1 MENTKAETIMDK
13 SRTIRNF
20 ALIAHIDHGK
30 STLADR
36 LIEQSD
42 VFDKRQSREQML
54 DSMDIERERGI
65 TVKTQTV
72 RLPVVV
78 RNKPYIFNV
87 MDTPGHVDFS
97 YEVSRALASCEGAF
111 LIVDATQGI
120 EAQTLANAWL
130 ALENDLDIVPVLNKC
145 DLPSADS
152 DKVVDQL
159 QRTLGFDKDAAIN
172 ISAKTGFGI
181 PLLLD
186 AAVERFSPPRPSDD
200 KTLQA
205 LLVDSWYDAYLGVMI
220 LVRVYA
226 GALRKGQKIRLLAG
240 KTEAVVERVGVFL
253 PHPTQTDALS
263 CGEIGFMTTGIK
275 SLAQTQTGDTIVEAT
290 KEGAKSATAALSGFR
305 KQQPVVFCGL
315 FPDSAENFQA
325 LRDALAKLALNDSS
339 FSRENESSPVLGLGF
354 RCGFLGLLHLE
365 IVVERLQREFQVE
378 LVTTAPSVAY
388 QINLHNGTSIDL
400 RSPADYPDPTHILA
414 TLEPWIKAT
423 IILPRETIGAV
434 LQLCSELRGKQI
446 SLEALEERA
455 VLVFELPLNEVVFDF
470 HDRLKSLSRG
480 YASFDYE
487 PAGFRVG
494 NLVKLSILI
503 NGDAVDAL
511 SCILH
516 RERAVAR
523 AKAMCAKLKTLIPQ
537 QLFKVAIQGALGGTV
552 IARETVNAL
561 RKDVTAKCY
570 GGDITRKRKL
580 LEKQKKGKKRMR
592 QIGKVNI
599 PNAAFIA
606 ALKTDMS

>member
-1 MENTKAETIMDK
+1 MDK
-13 SRTIRNF
+13 SQTIRNF

-36 LIEQSD
+36 LIEQSNA
-42 VFDKRQSREQML
+42 FDKRQSREQML

-78 RNKPYIFNV
+78 DNDNYVFNV

-111 LIVDATQGI
+111 LVVDATQGI

-130 ALENDLDIVPVLNKC
+130 ALESDLDIVPVLNKC
-145 DLPSADS
+145 DLASADCN
-152 DKVVDQL
+152 KVAEQL
-159 QRTLGFDKDAAIN
+159 QQTLGFKKDTTIN

-181 PLLLD
+181 PSLLK
-186 AAVERFSPPRPSDD
+186 AAVERFSPPQQTDETNL
-200 KTLQA
+200 KA
-205 LLVDSWYDAYLGVMI
+205 LLVDSWYDTYLGVMI

-226 GALRKGQKIRLLAG
+226 GALTKGQKIRLLAG
-240 KTEAVVERVGVFL
+240 KIDATVERVGIFL
-253 PHPTQTDALS
+253 PQPTQTDALR
-263 CGEIGFMTTGIK
+263 CGDIGFITTGIK
-275 SLAQTQTGDTIVEAT
+275 SLAQTQTGDTIVD
-290 KEGAKSATAALSGFR
+290 AAEPVTTPLPGFR
-305 KQQPVVFCGL
+305 KLQPVVFCGL
-315 FPDSAENFQA
+315 FPDSAENFPA

-365 IVVERLQREFQVE
+365 IAIERLQREFQVE
-378 LVTTAPSVAY
+378 PVTTAPSVAY
-388 QINLHNGTSIDL
+388 KIDLRNGTSIDL
-400 RSPADYPDPTHILA
+400 RSPADYPDPTHIQA

-423 IILPRETIGAV
+423 IIMPRETIGAV
-434 LQLCSELRGKQI
+434 IQLCSELRGKQI
-446 SLEALEERA
+446 SLSSLEERA
-455 VLVFELPLNEVVFDF
+455 VLVYELPLNEVVFDF

-487 PAGFRVG
+487 PAGFREG
-494 NLVKLSILI
+494 SLVKLSILI
-503 NGDAVDAL
+503 NGESVDAL
-511 SCILH
+511 SCVLH
-516 RERAVAR
+516 RERAAVR

-537 QLFKVAIQGALGGTV
+537 QLFKVAIQGAIGGTI
-552 IARETVNAL
+552 IARETVSAL

-606 ALKTDMS
+606 ALKTDLS

>member
-1 MENTKAETIMDK
+1 MNK

-42 VFDKRQSREQML
+42 AFDKRQIREQML

-78 RNKPYIFNV
+78 RGEPYIFNV

-130 ALENDLDIVPVLNKC
+130 ALENDLDIVPVFNKC

-152 DKVVDQL
+152 DKVADQL
-159 QRTLGFDKDAAIN
+159 QRTLGFDKNAAIN
-172 ISAKTGFGI
+172 ISAKTGFGMES
-181 PLLLD
+181 LLN
-186 AAVERFSPPRPSDD
+186 AAVERFSPPQQSEDD
-200 KTLQA
+200 ASLKA
-205 LLVDSWYDAYLGVMI
+205 LLVDSWYDTYLGVMI

-226 GALRKGQKIRLLAG
+226 GALRKGQKIRLLAA
-240 KTEAVVERVGVFL
+240 KTDALVERVGVFL
-253 PHPTQTDALS
+253 PHPTQADALC
-263 CGEIGFMTTGIK
+263 CGEIGFITTGIK
-275 SLAQTQTGDTIVEAT
+275 SLAQTQTGDTIVEV
-290 KEGAKSATAALSGFR
+290 AKPSVAPLPGFR
-305 KQQPVVFCGL
+305 TLQPVVFCGL
-315 FPDSAENFQA
+315 FPDSAENFLA

-365 IVVERLQREFQVE
+365 ITIERLRREFQVE
-378 LVTTAPSVAY
+378 PVATAPSVAY
-388 QINLHNGTSIDL
+388 KLRLHNGTSIDL

-414 TLEPWIKAT
+414 ALEPWIKVT

-434 LQLCSELRGKQI
+434 IQLCTELRGKQI

-455 VLVFELPLNEVVFDF
+455 VLVYELPLNEVVFDF

-487 PAGFRVG
+487 PVGFREG

-511 SCILH
+511 SCVLH
-516 RERAVAR
+516 RERAVLR
-523 AKAMCAKLKTLIPQ
+523 AKAMCVKLKALIPQ
-537 QLFKVAIQGALGGTV
+537 QLFKVAIQGAIGGTI

-599 PNAAFIA
+599 PNSAFIA

>member
-1 MENTKAETIMDK
+1 MDK

-36 LIEQSD
+36 LIEQSIA
-42 VFDKRQSREQML
+42 FDKRQSREQML

-78 RNKPYIFNV
+78 RGDSYIFNV

-145 DLPSADS
+145 DLPSADT
-152 DKVVDQL
+152 DKVADQL
-159 QRTLGFDKDAAIN
+159 QRTLGFGKDASIN
-172 ISAKTGFGI
+172 ISAKTGFGMA
-181 PLLLD
+181 LLLES
-186 AAVERFSPPRPSDD
+186 AVERFSPPRQSEDD
-200 KTLQA
+200 VNLKA
-205 LLVDSWYDAYLGVMI
+205 LLVDSWYDAYLGVVI

-226 GALRKGQKIRLLAG
+226 GALKKGQKIRLLAG
-240 KTEAVVERVGVFL
+240 KTDATVERVGVFL
-253 PHPTQTDALS
+253 PHPTPVDALG
-263 CGEIGFMTTGIK
+263 CGEIGFITTGIK
-275 SLAQTQTGDTIVEAT
+275 SLAQTQTGDTIVEVAHPDVVP
-290 KEGAKSATAALSGFR
+290 LSGFR
-305 KQQPVVFCGL
+305 ALQPVVFCGL
-315 FPDSAENFQA
+315 FPDSAENFPA
-325 LRDALAKLALNDSS
+325 LRDAIAKLSLNDSS

-365 IVVERLQREFQVE
+365 IAIERLRREYQVE

-388 QINLHNGTSIDL
+388 KIDLQNGTTINL

-414 TLEPWIKAT
+414 SLEPWIKAT
-423 IILPRETIGAV
+423 IILPREVIGPV
-434 LQLCSELRGKQI
+434 IQLCTELRGKQI

-455 VLVFELPLNEVVFDF
+455 VLVYELPLNEVVFDF

-487 PAGFRVG
+487 PVGFREG

-503 NGDAVDAL
+503 NGEAVDAL

-516 RERAVAR
+516 RERAAMR
-523 AKAMCAKLKTLIPQ
+523 AKSMCAKLKTLIPQ
-537 QLFKVAIQGALGGTV
+537 QLFKVAIQGAIGGTI
-552 IARETVNAL
+552 IARETVGAL

-599 PNAAFIA
+599 PNSAFIA